1 MNERKK
7 ELLEKINEN
16 DKRIQKQKE
25 ENQKEINNKLLEKA
39 MKDEDVSDSLEMFEL
54 QMEFQKKKKIKE
66 MKERDKR
73 LEQLQNDKIRINLM
87 KKKLNEDLE
96 NRKNILKKK
105 VEHILSNRT
114 FYKREDIYKK
124 VFNEDELSEIQKNSP
139 QDNETEYSYQ
149 KSINDS
155 KRKEND
161 NKQIKKNI
169 NEENNENTTDDN
181 EFFLTQG

>member
-1 MNERKK
+1 MNKRKK
-7 ELLEKINEN
+7 DIIEKINEN

-25 ENQKEINNKLLEKA
+25 ENLKQINNKLLEKA
-39 MKDEDVSDSLEMFEL
+39 MKEEDVSDSLEMFEL

-96 NRKNILKKK
+96 NRKLILKKK
-105 VEHILSNRT
+105 VDNILSNRT
-114 FYKREDIYKK
+114 FYKKEDIYKK

-149 KSINDS
+149 VS
-155 KRKEND
+155 KRKENE
-161 NKQIKKNI
+161 NKKINNI
-169 NEENNENTTDDN
+169 NEQNKENNNEDDD
-181 EFFLTQG
+181 FFLTQG